1 MKTCRLELRITQ
13 EEKAAW
19 LAQCFPSQSLSA
31 WIRSCCNTASYIP
44 QDKTILPT
52 ERRRVPD
59 SFLHRPGTAKDR
71 KKRSAALCP
80 NNNPR
85 CLRIGLCTC
94 NALE

>member
-19 LAQCFPSQSLSA
+19 LAQCFPRQSLSA

-44 QDKTILPT
+44 GSQDKTILPT

-71 KKRSAALCP
+71 KRICRK
-80 NNNPR
+80 NNPR
-85 CLRIGLCTC
+85 CLRIGQCTC
-94 NALE
+94 KAAPAS